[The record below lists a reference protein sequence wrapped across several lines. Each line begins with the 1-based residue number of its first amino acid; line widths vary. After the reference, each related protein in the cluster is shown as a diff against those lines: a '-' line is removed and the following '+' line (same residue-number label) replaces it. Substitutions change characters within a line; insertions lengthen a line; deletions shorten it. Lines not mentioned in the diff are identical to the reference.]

1 MRDRFETIEG
11 AERCIISLRRCRNL
25 HPTFSKVH
33 TYSFYIRNLRLDLS
47 FVQQIHKIP
56 GTTCAQ
62 GNLAPSGTS
71 TPSWDE
77 QCELSGGLVGV
88 GSTAGDATF
97 KAKMKSLH
105 DSMSMNLYMEE
116 SVLAFRSIWTIY

>member
-1 MRDRFETIEG
+1 M
-11 AERCIISLRRCRNL
+11 ERCITLLRTYKNL

-33 TYSFYIRNLRLDLS
+33 TYSFYIQNLCLNLS
-47 FVQQIHKIP
+47 LVQQIHKIP
-56 GTTCAQ
+56 RITCAQ

-77 QCELSGGLVGV
+77 QDELSGGLVG
-88 GSTAGDATF
+88 GDSTAGDVTF

-105 DSMSMNLYMEE
+105 DPMSTNLYMEE